1 MLAPEQVYRLYF
13 HGPAYQVVGSAWR
26 QGDGAAARLAADLPA
41 QFTPGGT
48 GATDEPTLTGTRLV
62 ELCFQTAGLLEA
74 GTEARLALPSHV
86 EALRLYAVPAEGP
99 DLVATA
105 RPNGRRGFDCV
116 VCDAAGTV
124 VLRVEG
130 YGTVPLPDPLPAD
143 VHAPIR
149 SAMRG

>member
-1 MLAPEQVYRLYF
+1 VT
-13 HGPAYQVVGSAWR
+13 VSVS
-26 QGDGAAARLAADLPA
+26 
-41 QFTPGGT
+41 
-48 GATDEPTLTGTRLV
+48 
-62 ELCFQTAGLLEA
+62 
-74 GTEARLALPSHV
+74 
-86 EALRLYAVPAEGP
+86 VPA
-99 DLVATA
+99 TA
-105 RPNGRRGFDCV
+105 SNLGGGFDCV